1 MSLEP
6 LTEVAHADERV
17 DDGKDDQEDG
27 QHSECGQRPAYS
39 QVVLVMAGLIDAD
52 QLEEEVGQ
60 TTEVEQD
67 DEADAET
74 VLAPR
79 EEGGAQQ
86 DADGDGDRGDVQ
98 AQLEVFDAVDDD
110 EELDGEAQE
119 EKEVEFEEGDVDL
132 AELISR
138 H

>member
-1 MSLEP
+1 
-6 LTEVAHADERV
+6 
-17 DDGKDDQEDG
+17 
-27 QHSECGQRPAYS
+27 
-39 QVVLVMAGLIDAD
+39 MAGLIDAD